1 MLLEVLTGSGTF
13 MEKLLRVLI
22 LVFCVF
28 LSLSVHEMSH
38 GIGAYL
44 MGDKTA
50 KYDGRISMNPLRHLD
65 PFGALC
71 LFVFGFGWAK
81 PVMVNPYNFKNK
93 KAGMVLTSVAG
104 PLSNFI
110 FAFVAFVG
118 MTVIGN
124 IQFSS
129 ADSVIFD
136 IATVCFIICSYL
148 VSLNI
153 GLGVFNLIPIPPLDG
168 SKILNAILPQR
179 IYFKIMEYERY
190 GFIILLI
197 LLNTP
202 IFDRFLGGVSGAI
215 ISFYEMI
222 INLFI

>member
-1 MLLEVLTGSGTF
+1 
-13 MEKLLRVLI
+13 
-22 LVFCVF
+22 
-28 LSLSVHEMSH
+28 
-38 GIGAYL
+38 
-44 MGDKTA
+44 
-50 KYDGRISMNPLRHLD
+50 
-65 PFGALC
+65 
-71 LFVFGFGWAK
+71 
-81 PVMVNPYNFKNK
+81 
-93 KAGMVLTSVAG
+93 
-104 PLSNFI
+104 
-110 FAFVAFVG
+110 
-118 MTVIGN
+118 MTVIYRVGITN
-124 IQFSS
+124 
-129 ADSVIFD
+129 D

>member
-110 FAFVAFVG
+110 FAFIALVG
-118 MTVIGN
+118 MTVIYRVGITN
-124 IQFSS
+124 
-129 ADSVIFD
+129 D
-136 IATVCFIICSYL
+136 IAMVCFIICSYL

>member
-110 FAFVAFVG
+110 FAFIALVG
-118 MTVIGN
+118 MTVIYRVGITN
-124 IQFSS
+124 
-129 ADSVIFD
+129 D
-136 IATVCFIICSYL
+136 IAKVCFRICSYL